1 MKIKIIQFL
10 IIAFTF
16 VGCREDARFSKEHIK
31 EREKIDAELAA
42 EKKADAERFFGI
54 SCDMYTKGGITI
66 TFDKKRNNYIY
77 SRNSD
82 GYTSSVASYTTEN
95 ERYILYQSNFSY
107 DNNRNRIMF
116 VINRYSLKG
125 VWNTSDYRYREAG
138 YNKGQCQKIKFE
150 ELDYSRL
157 NFITVVVTPEI

>member
-54 SCDMYTKGGITI
+54 SCDLFAKGGITI
-66 TFDKKRNNYIY
+66 TFDKKRNLYFF
-77 SRNSD
+77 SRNRD
-82 GYTSSVASYTTEN
+82 GYRPSVASYTTEN
-95 ERYILYQSNFSY
+95 RRYNLYQSKFSS
-107 DNNRNRIMF
+107 DDRNKIMF

-125 VWNTSDYRYREAG
+125 VWNTSDYYRGTE
-138 YNKGQCQKIKFE
+138 YKEGQCQKIKFE

-157 NFITVVVTPEI
+157 KWKSTVVVTPEI

>member
-95 ERYILYQSNFSY
+95 RSYNLY
-107 DNNRNRIMF
+107 DRNRIMF

>member
-54 SCDMYTKGGITI
+54 SCDLFAKGGITI
-66 TFDKKRNNYIY
+66 TFDKKRN
-77 SRNSD
+77 
-82 GYTSSVASYTTEN
+82 
-95 ERYILYQSNFSY
+95 LYFFLVTATG
-107 DNNRNRIMF
+107 I
-116 VINRYSLKG
+116 
-125 VWNTSDYRYREAG
+125 
-138 YNKGQCQKIKFE
+138 GQVLLATPQKIE
-150 ELDYSRL
+150 D
-157 NFITVVVTPEI
+157 ITYINQNLALMIETKLCSLSIDIH